1 MVHPRDIAAVAA
13 RELQHPFEG
22 KNHRYVV
29 SEELRVAE
37 IVKVIGTA
45 IGKPDLPWVQ
55 FSDEDAFKGM
65 TTAGMSEAIAR
76 VYVEMGTAIGS
87 GALFEDFEAHKPQ
100 ELSPTKLTDF
110 VNEFAAM
117 YNSRQ

>member
-29 SEELRVAE
+29 SEELQVAE
-37 IVKVIGTA
+37 IVKVIGTT

-55 FSDEDAFKGM
+55 CGPID
-65 TTAGMSEAIAR
+65 I
-76 VYVEMGTAIGS
+76 I
-87 GALFEDFEAHKPQ
+87 Q
-100 ELSPTKLTDF
+100 
-110 VNEFAAM
+110 
-117 YNSRQ
+117 Q